1 MTDSFISLNFDDE
14 KKRLTIL
21 TNLCRMLVRR
31 GNLSFEKYKLTK
43 DKKEY
48 ENPTLVPPNNNIDND
63 LFLQFIKKKDD
74 TYTYTIKLDV
84 PFKDE
89 RQDNSSEY
97 NGSILII
104 KIIPQVIKDIGSS
117 SIVLDFLKLYNKNK
131 KIIIFDGMSDKVH
144 NLLSKKKN
152 VEVFDKDY
160 FMIDMMSMIFA
171 PISCNL
177 ISQQDIAHIIAP
189 KLPKIFENDPLV
201 RYYNGKKNGLIKII
215 RPSLNNSIETVYKK
229 IIEFKSVF

>member
-1 MTDSFISLNFDDE
+1 MTESFISLNFDDE
-14 KKRLTIL
+14 KKRLTML

-48 ENPTLVPPNNNIDND
+48 ENPTLVPPNNTIDND
-63 LFLQFIKKKDD
+63 LFLPFIKKRDD
-74 TYTYTIKLDV
+74 TYTYTIMLDT

-89 RQDNSSEY
+89 RQDSTDY
-97 NGSILII
+97 NGSTLIV

-117 SIVLDFLKLYNKNK
+117 SVVLDFLKLYNKNK

-152 VEVFDKDY
+152 LEVFDKDY
-160 FMIDMMSMIFA
+160 LMIDLMSMIFA
-171 PISCNL
+171 PINCSLVTSNE
-177 ISQQDIAHIIAP
+177 IAHIIAP
-189 KLPKIFENDPLV
+189 KLPKIYENDPLV
-201 RYYNGKKNGLIKII
+201 RYYNGKKNGIIKII

-229 IIEFKSVF
+229 IIEFRSVF